1 MRPLRTYLFWPVVA
15 CLALWAAWQS
25 VVFVDETELVV
36 VTNFGELVA
45 VYDQTGQPAEGAE
58 AAGAAQAGLFND
70 RGWHFKLPWQAVRRF
85 DRRLRVFDPP
95 AREMVTYSRPQ
106 DAVSEVGGNLTVSS
120 YVCWRIPHTASA
132 EDLSRASEGFDTR
145 PVVRFLRTA
154 RTPEGAELRLDN
166 LVRSRLGIEISKV
179 QLSDLVNVAPQGE
192 AARPSVIGEIGR
204 RITAGLAGLEQ
215 EVGIR
220 VVDVEIKRLNL
231 PEGNRS
237 AVYARQ
243 KSERQRIAN
252 KYRSE
257 GKAEAVKIAS
267 QAARESETLLAESYA
282 KAQATRGEGEAAAT
296 ETYSAA
302 YARDPELFQLLRALE
317 AYETMLG
324 NQTTLILSADSKI
337 FKTLTEG
344 TPAKPAVL
352 PPRNGSG
359 E

>member
-1 MRPLRTYLFWPVVA
+1 MNPLRTYFFWPVVV
-15 CLALWAAWQS
+15 CLVLWAVWQS

-58 AAGAAQAGLFND
+58 ATGAAQAGLFND

-106 DAVSEVGGNLTVSS
+106 DAVSEVGGNLTVAS

-132 EDLSRASEGFDTR
+132 EDRSRAADSFDTR

-166 LVRSRLGIEISKV
+166 LVRSKLGIEISKV
-179 QLSDLVNVAPQGE
+179 QLSDLVTVSPE
-192 AARPSVIGEIGR
+192 AAKNSVIREIGG
-204 RITAGLAGLEQ
+204 RITAGLAGLEE

-220 VVDVEIKRLNL
+220 VVDVEIRRLNL

-257 GKAEAVKIAS
+257 GKAEAVKITS
-267 QAARESETLLAESYA
+267 QASRESEALLAEAYA
-282 KAQATRGEGEAAAT
+282 KAQATRGQGEAAAT
-296 ETYSAA
+296 ETYAEA

-344 TPAKPAVL
+344 TPAKPSVTV
-352 PPRNGSG
+352 PPRLGPG

>member
-1 MRPLRTYLFWPVVA
+1 MNPLSRKLLVPVLLLVA
-15 CLALWAAWQS
+15 AWAVWQS

-45 VYDQTGQPAEGAE
+45 VYDQTGEPAEGESDASTTNT
-58 AAGAAQAGLFND
+58 LYND
-70 RGWHFKLPWQAVRRF
+70 RGWHFKLPWQSVRRF

-106 DAVSEVGGNLTVSS
+106 NSVSEVGGNLTVSC
-120 YVCWRIPHTASA
+120 YVCWQIPPTASR
-132 EDLSRASEGFDTR
+132 ENLSRASEGFDDR

-154 RTPEGAELRLDN
+154 RTPEGAEARLDN
-166 LVRSRLGIEISKV
+166 LVRSKLGIEVSKV
-179 QLSDLVNVAPQGE
+179 QLSDLVNVPADP
-192 AARPSVIGEIGR
+192 AADKPRPDAIREIGR
-204 RITAGLAGLEQ
+204 KITDSLGGLEQ
-215 EVGIR
+215 EAGIQ

-257 GKAEAVKIAS
+257 GKAEAVKITS
-267 QAARESETLLAESYA
+267 QAARESEALLSEAYA

-296 ETYSAA
+296 ETYAAA

-324 NQTTLILSADSKI
+324 KQTTLILSADSKL
-337 FKTLTEG
+337 FKTFTEG
-344 TPAKPAVL
+344 TPARPAV
-352 PPRNGSG
+352 PARVGSG